1 MKLKHISIIALL
13 SALSLVGCESEPEY
27 EWEENSRINEYV
39 SWIEGTICRQM
50 VDNLDFLFQASAYRD
65 SLLCGGDTAAVIK
78 RQFSNPHLE
87 PPMVNE
93 LGEICWFQTA
103 AEHYITHNGIS
114 LDEDGSLWIVYGKMQ
129 RFWDAHQQPAEEYC
143 QWAVSR
149 ENGVYTLSGGMIHN
163 GNQEEFFT
171 MSNFFDLKFTTSIA
185 EVLVTTDFENNI
197 QEIKQTLRY
206 CFDGDIMAV
215 SAGKIDYDR
224 QPRPDVVMTLDG
236 VTGHNAKEYI
246 NGIPV
251 FGAPYFNEGELVAT
265 LGSDEGSTWR
275 ISIDFARSEY
285 DYQTIS
291 K

>member
-1 MKLKHISIIALL
+1 MKLSKTILVLVSTIFII
-13 SALSLVGCESEPEY
+13 GCETETEY
-27 EWEENSRINEYV
+27 VWDENSRINEYV
-39 SWIEGTICRQM
+39 SWIDGTICRQT
-50 VDNLDFLFQASAYRD
+50 VDNLDFIFQASAYRD
-65 SLLCGGDTAAVIK
+65 SLLCGGDIDAVIK

-87 PPMVNE
+87 PPKVNE
-93 LGEICWFQTA
+93 LGEICWFKTA

-114 LDEDGSLWIVYGKMQ
+114 LDEDGSLWIAYGKMQ

-163 GNQEEFFT
+163 GNQNEFFT
-171 MSNFFDLKFTTSIA
+171 MSNFLDLKFTTSIA
-185 EVLVTTDFENNI
+185 EVLVTTDFDNNI
-197 QEIKQTLRY
+197 QETKQTLRY

-215 SAGKIDYDR
+215 SAGQIDYDR

-251 FGAPYFNEGELVAT
+251 FGAPYFNEGELNAT
-265 LGSDEGSTWR
+265 LSNGNSSWC
-275 ISIDFARSEY
+275 IVIDYSQGGFNY
-285 DYQTIS
+285 
-291 K
+291 KKL

>member
-1 MKLKHISIIALL
+1 MKLKYISIVALL

-78 RQFSNPHLE
+78 RQFSNPHLK

-114 LDEDGSLWIVYGKMQ
+114 LDEDGSQWIAYGKMQ

-197 QEIKQTLRY
+197 QETKQTLRY

-215 SAGKIDYDR
+215 SAGQIDYDR

-251 FGAPYFNEGELVAT
+251 FGAPYFNEGALVAT

-275 ISIDFARSEY
+275 ISIDFARGEY

>member
-78 RQFSNPHLE
+78 RQFSNPHLK

-114 LDEDGSLWIVYGKMQ
+114 LDEDGSQWIAYGKMQ

-171 MSNFFDLKFTTSIA
+171 MSNFFDLKFSTSIA

-206 CFDGDIMAV
+206 SFDGDIMAV
-215 SAGKIDYDR
+215 SAGQIDYDR

-275 ISIDFARSEY
+275 ISIDFARGEY